1 MQKVQNNTKIQN
13 TTLITTI
20 VTSFLTTFTGS
31 ALNLSVPGIE
41 AEFATNAV
49 TVGWVITIYTMSAA
63 IFSVPFGKLA
73 DVVGRRKILIAGII
87 SFGTASAA
95 CGLATSIEFL
105 IACRLLQGIGSAC
118 LFATNISILVAV
130 FPGNR
135 RGEVLGI
142 STAATYIGLSVG
154 PVVGGFLNGSFGWR
168 SIFVSAVIL
177 AAAALITAVTGT
189 PKDEQYTEKPKTDII
204 GNLLYVIMI
213 TVLLFGFSNIAN
225 GYMGKA
231 MTVLGIVL
239 LAVFGLYENKMENPV
254 IKPEMF
260 TKDAIFTLSSIAALL
275 NYAATFAVTYLV
287 SLYLQVAMRF
297 PSRQAGLVLI
307 AMPLVQAMITPKVGK
322 LSDRIEPYKLASAGM
337 ACCAFGLAFFAGPGV
352 SGSMPLVV
360 IPLLIMGLGFGLF
373 SSPNTNAIMSRASK
387 ADYGVANSIVSTM
400 RTIGQSFSMAL
411 VNIIVTLNLGEKSL
425 AETES
430 HELVGTLRICFC
442 VFLTLC
448 VAGTFISLKRGESRE
463 NDI

>member
-297 PSRQAGLVLI
+297 PPVRRVW
-307 AMPLVQAMITPKVGK
+307 
-322 LSDRIEPYKLASAGM
+322 
-337 ACCAFGLAFFAGPGV
+337 F
-352 SGSMPLVV
+352 
-360 IPLLIMGLGFGLF
+360 
-373 SSPNTNAIMSRASK
+373 
-387 ADYGVANSIVSTM
+387 
-400 RTIGQSFSMAL
+400 
-411 VNIIVTLNLGEKSL
+411 
-425 AETES
+425 
-430 HELVGTLRICFC
+430 
-442 VFLTLC
+442 
-448 VAGTFISLKRGESRE
+448 
-463 NDI
+463 